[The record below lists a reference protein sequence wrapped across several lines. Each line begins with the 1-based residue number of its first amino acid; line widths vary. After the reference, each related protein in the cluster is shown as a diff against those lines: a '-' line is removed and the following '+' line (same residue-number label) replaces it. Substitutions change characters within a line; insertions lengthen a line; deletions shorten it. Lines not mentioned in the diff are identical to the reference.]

1 MADLGQSET
10 WITVPDEDR
19 CEAVSS
25 RGQRCGL
32 PKDHDGPHYFADAYR
47 PAPKQLGQT
56 QRGCRRTPVPDGL
69 GQSVCPG
76 CRRPLTHGVVLT
88 RNGRREHTDCT
99 GARLLELE
107 DAVERIWL
115 ATGSFPPD
123 HVAGEI
129 HAIAEEVRRAR

>member
-1 MADLGQSET
+1 MEQKAT
-10 WITVPDEDR
+10 H
-19 CEAVSS
+19 VS
-25 RGQRCGL
+25 
-32 PKDHDGPHYFADAYR
+32 
-47 PAPKQLGQT
+47 
-56 QRGCRRTPVPDGL
+56 
-69 GQSVCPG
+69 QSVCPG

-115 ATGSFPPD
+115 ATGSFQPD

-129 HAIAEEVRRAR
+129 HAIAEEVCRARWPEPKRALASGGA